1 MTKIPKH
8 ARYGINYVSKESD
21 YQQLSLTLHFKNNSL
36 VPFINEQ
43 EKQTRN
49 TFISLVFFS
58 SSKNVK

>member
-21 YQQLSLTLHFKNNSL
+21 YQQLSLTLHFKNNS
-36 VPFINEQ
+36 PFINEE